1 MIDIRGVPPLSL
13 RWFKVVNQRPEHFIV
28 EGIDSDLADGNGK
41 AQTRRKG
48 EPQELKVPLTVSL
61 TAPGTYFYALEE
73 VVDALGNIVRLEIP
87 NLDPS
92 APNTKTT
99 RSLVVLRTP
108 TISFK
113 NCGPGSPASLLIGS
127 EAQLSISTNDADVLD
142 APWEISLSYKPP
154 TSDDTSTARRFYPW
168 KKTLATIGSRRELDV
183 RASAPGEY
191 TILGVKGKVRAI
203 TICFQTTDPSFQWCP
218 GDVLAPETCTVV
230 EKPKPTAEIEW
241 KKIHEW

>member
-1 MIDIRGVPPLSL
+1 
-13 RWFKVVNQRPEHFIV
+13 
-28 EGIDSDLADGNGK
+28 
-41 AQTRRKG
+41 
-48 EPQELKVPLTVSL
+48 
-61 TAPGTYFYALEE
+61 
-73 VVDALGNIVRLEIP
+73 
-87 NLDPS
+87 
-92 APNTKTT
+92 
-99 RSLVVLRTP
+99 
-108 TISFK
+108 
-113 NCGPGSPASLLIGS
+113 LIGS

-203 TICFQTTDPSFQWCP
+203 TICFKTTDPSFQWCP